1 MRRPRNK
8 LVTLALCGVAIG
20 IMTVLVSNSVTLYRL
35 FCAATGFGTS
45 SQQAQAVDMP
55 ISSRTVVVHFDANV
69 APGLPWEFRPLQQQV
84 TTHLGQPTQVFF
96 YSKNTSN
103 EPIVAR
109 ATYNVTPY
117 KIGTYFNKTQC
128 FCFTEELLKPG
139 EEARMPVV
147 FYVDPKLATDPG
159 TTDVHNITLSYTFF
173 RSKAAPEDAR
183 DMAEGGASEVGQDKT
198 LTDAAAKAR
207 EAAAAHGNNS
217 YRTPP
222 MDTETP
228 TAQSRQRF

>member
-1 MRRPRNK
+1 MRRTRKK
-8 LVTLALCGVAIG
+8 LVTIALCGVAIG
-20 IMTVLVSNSVTLYRL
+20 VMTTLVSESVTLYRL
-35 FCAATGFGTS
+35 FCAATGFGTTG
-45 SQQAQAVDMP
+45 QQTKAVEMAVSD
-55 ISSRTVVVHFDANV
+55 RTVVVHFDANV
-69 APGLPWEFRPLQQQV
+69 APGLPWEFKPLQQQV
-84 TTHLGQPTQVFF
+84 VTHLGEPTQVFF
-96 YSKNTSN
+96 YSKNLSN

-117 KIGTYFNKTQC
+117 KIGSYFNKTQC

-159 TTDVHNITLSYTFF
+159 TTDVQNITLSYTFF
-173 RSKAAPEDAR
+173 RSSSDDGSAR
-183 DMAEGGASEVGQDKT
+183 DLASATASENGQDES
-198 LTDAAAKAR
+198 LVGAAAKAR
-207 EAAAAHGNNS
+207 AAATAHGDDR

-228 TAQSRQRF
+228 TSRSRPGF